1 MQLKIGKAVYE
12 GEVINGKPHGLGTLR
27 YDGGDQ
33 YVGAFID
40 GKRSGLGVM
49 IFCSSRDKASHAR
62 YEGEWT
68 ADMMSGYGV
77 HYLAAGAVY
86 CGEFSTSTR
95 TGYGVYLA
103 VSGNIFVGPFSS
115 NARHGFGQK
124 RWLKKGSMHWTE
136 YRADKCVQRIVTSSD
151 GIREAEVNVNVA
163 LRAAALGVDAAIR
176 SARFGAK
183 TKVSLLNILQ
193 VSVPNIDVRNG
204 HSLLGILKVYQK
216 PVAGSRDDAAQQE
229 VPPLLLDKHIPYVP
243 YPYGMMLI

>member
-1 MQLKIGKAVYE
+1 
-12 GEVINGKPHGLGTLR
+12 
-27 YDGGDQ
+27 
-33 YVGAFID
+33 
-40 GKRSGLGVM
+40 
-49 IFCSSRDKASHAR
+49 
-62 YEGEWT
+62 
-68 ADMMSGYGV
+68 
-77 HYLAAGAVY
+77 
-86 CGEFSTSTR
+86 
-95 TGYGVYLA
+95 
-103 VSGNIFVGPFSS
+103 
-115 NARHGFGQK
+115 
-124 RWLKKGSMHWTE
+124 MHWTE